1 MLPSLLSLSYLLIIL
16 PQRVSKSKEPPLG
29 VVMVSVRAALFEM
42 ISVPSGGFDEAESS
56 ESVEEREHREIKMGM
71 LNGGRRIDY
80 VLQEKPIESF
90 NEYLFAIQSHLC
102 YW

>member
-56 ESVEEREHREIKMGM
+56 ESVEEREHHEIKMGM

>member
-1 MLPSLLSLSYLLIIL
+1 
-16 PQRVSKSKEPPLG
+16 
-29 VVMVSVRAALFEM
+29 M
-42 ISVPSGGFDEAESS
+42 ISLFLLKRVKIPPVVFLSIVFVIFLDSPISVSAEVCEAEFPLAT
-56 ESVEEREHREIKMGM
+56 EQTEQPEIKMGM
-71 LNGGRRIDY
+71 LNGGRRIDF

>member
-1 MLPSLLSLSYLLIIL
+1 M
-16 PQRVSKSKEPPLG
+16 
-29 VVMVSVRAALFEM
+29 VVG
-42 ISVPSGGFDEAESS
+42 VPSGGLVSVSAEVCEEV
-56 ESVEEREHREIKMGM
+56 ESPVPPEQAEEPEVQMGM
-71 LNGGRRIDY
+71 LNGGRRIDF

>member
-1 MLPSLLSLSYLLIIL
+1 
-16 PQRVSKSKEPPLG
+16 
-29 VVMVSVRAALFEM
+29 MVSVRAALFKM
-42 ISVPSGGFDEAESS
+42 ISVASGGFDEAESS

-102 YW
+102 YWWVFHICAGFMGMI

>member
-1 MLPSLLSLSYLLIIL
+1 
-16 PQRVSKSKEPPLG
+16 
-29 VVMVSVRAALFEM
+29 MVSVRAALFKM
-42 ISVPSGGFDEAESS
+42 ISVASGGFDEAESS

-102 YW
+102 YWESEDTALLLLKEIYDNLGVAIEQPQQ

>member
-1 MLPSLLSLSYLLIIL
+1 M
-16 PQRVSKSKEPPLG
+16 
-29 VVMVSVRAALFEM
+29 
-42 ISVPSGGFDEAESS
+42 EAESS
-56 ESVEEREHREIKMGM
+56 MNTEQTEESEIKVGM